1 MKRIL
6 NAVLMLC
13 IATMCTAPF
22 EAQGQ
27 NRRTGENGS
36 KTTTKEQAARSK
48 SDSRPAQTQKPAQT
62 QPQRQTQ
69 KQPAQTTQ
77 RPSQAQPAQKPTQQ
91 PAQTQRPTQ
100 AQKPAQTQKPAQPQN
115 GRNNTT
121 VGNPNQSHSAQI
133 SRKNSPVQKQVQK
146 QAPKPAPKPA
156 PREMRPAPKRT
167 PAYVPRHTPPM
178 PSYSYG
184 NHYFGHRVRVL
195 PRGYTVVP
203 VGGVTYYLC
212 NGIYYR
218 VYPYGGYYVCRPPRG
233 TVIARTL
240 FDVALTTVAINTIRN
255 EIQRASRAA
264 AISSVYA
271 AANTGYTVRSRDDY
285 YNTNL
290 VNQANQDYY
299 YQDGVFYILQNGQYH
314 VIEPPI
320 GALVS
325 EIPTDYEELEL
336 DGRTYYQVE
345 ETLYRTTV
353 VDGVPYFEVVCNL

>member
-27 NRRTGENGS
+27 NRRTGENSS

-133 SRKNSPVQKQVQK
+133 SRKNSPVQKQVQ
-146 QAPKPAPKPA
+146 KPAPKPA